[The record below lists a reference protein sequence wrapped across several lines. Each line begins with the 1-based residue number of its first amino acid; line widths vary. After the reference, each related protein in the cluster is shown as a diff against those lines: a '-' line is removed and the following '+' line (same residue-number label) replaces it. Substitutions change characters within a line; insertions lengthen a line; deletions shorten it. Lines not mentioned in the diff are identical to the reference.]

1 MALAAGQLI
10 RNIRVERLL
19 GSGGMSEVW
28 RGFDDKL
35 RRPLALKVVH
45 AGRRLDPVARVR
57 FLSEAQILSSLEHP
71 GICKVYGLEEADG
84 EDVLVMELVE
94 GTPLNEV
101 RGLDHGAKL
110 AVGEAIAEVLAVAHR
125 HGIVH
130 RDLKP
135 QNVMRT
141 PAGGVKV
148 LDFDLAHRLGTDPA
162 EGTFAEAPGVAR
174 SGDRSTATPD
184 GALVGTVGYM
194 SPEQATGD
202 PLTTASDL
210 YSLGIVL
217 HELFTGRRAYVE
229 VPSLEARLLKVS
241 LADTM
246 PVEGVEPALA
256 ELIESLEDLDP
267 GGRPPAEAVARRLRE
282 LRRAS
287 GRARWL
293 RWVAVAAA
301 RWAGALAD
309 RFGPRWLAAPTAA
322 PVTDEAFTDLVFR
335 RGLDARTGGRLDE
348 ARLCFQLCLD
358 RDPAFHRARLELARC
373 VLERGEYAEAE
384 ALAREV
390 AAAARDLGR
399 EDLCRGADGVLAAVA
414 AARSPGLR

>member
-1 MALAAGQLI
+1 MTLAPGQRI

-19 GSGGMSEVW
+19 GAGGMSEVW
-28 RGFDDKL
+28 RGYDEKL
-35 RRPLALKVVH
+35 QRPVALKVVH
-45 AGRRLDPVARVR
+45 ARRRLDPVARAR
-57 FLSEAQILSSLEHP
+57 FLREAQILSSLEHP
-71 GICKVYGLEEADG
+71 GICKAYGLEEADG
-84 EDVLVMELVE
+84 EDVLVMEVVD
-94 GTPLNEV
+94 GMPLHEV

-110 AVGEAIAEVLAVAHR
+110 AVGEAIADVLAVAHR

-162 EGTFAEAPGVAR
+162 EGTFAQAPGVAR
-174 SGDRSTATPD
+174 PGDRSTATPG

-229 VPSLEARLLKVS
+229 APSLEARLLKVS
-241 LADTM
+241 LADTL

-256 ELIESLEDLDP
+256 ELVESLEDLDP
-267 GGRPPAEAVARRLRE
+267 GRRPPADEVARRLRE
-282 LRRAS
+282 LRGAG
-287 GRARWL
+287 GRARRARAVVATAA
-293 RWVAVAAA
+293 RWVAGL
-301 RWAGALAD
+301 AGRLCPGLSPEA
-309 RFGPRWLAAPTAA
+309 TAA
-322 PVTDEAFTDLVFR
+322 PLTDEAFTDLVFH
-335 RGLDARTGGRLDE
+335 RGLDARAGGRLTE
-348 ARLCFQLCLD
+348 ARHAFQLCLD
-358 RDPAFHRARLELARC
+358 RDPGLHRARLELARC
-373 VLERGEYAEAE
+373 ALEAGDLAEAE
-384 ALAREV
+384 TLAREV

-399 EDLCRGADGVLAAVA
+399 EDLCRGADAVLAAVA
-414 AARSPGLR
+414 VFRPEGK